1 MQKLIRMKH
10 ILITMAAV
18 CTTLFSFGQKLPRTS
33 PTAEVEQMIGLTEI
47 EVKYSRP
54 SVKGRTIFGEVV
66 PFGELWRTGAN
77 ERSILELE
85 DDVKIGGKE
94 LKKGKYGIL
103 TIPGKE
109 EWSVIF
115 STNTESWGTN
125 DYDEK
130 DNALVIQVK
139 SEEAAFTENLLFYF
153 DELGWDKGMLVL
165 QWERTKIRIP
175 IEVDVDTKAWAEIQE
190 ALKKNPEDA
199 TILRNAARYCADTKL
214 RVDEGLKYIKKAQ
227 ELKSSWFNLL
237 IEARLYAVK
246 KDYKS
251 AKASAQKAIEMGEA
265 DAKERGSTFAYK
277 KMIED
282 EMAAWN

>member
-1 MQKLIRMKH
+1 MKYI
-10 ILITMAAV
+10 ILSLLAA
-18 CTTLFSFGQKLPRTS
+18 CTAIYSFGQKLPRTS

-54 SVKGRTIFGEVV
+54 AAKGRTIFGDVV
-66 PFGELWRTGAN
+66 PFDEMWRTGAN

-109 EWSVIF
+109 EWSVIL

-130 DNALVIQVK
+130 DNALVLKIK
-139 SEEAAFTENLLFYF
+139 SEESAYTENLLFYF

-190 ALKKNPEDA
+190 ALKNSPEDA
-199 TILRNAARYCADTKL
+199 TVLRNAARYCADTKL

-237 IEARLYAVK
+237 IEARLFAAK

-251 AKASAQKAIEMGEA
+251 AKASAQKAIDMGEK
-265 DAKERGSTFAYK
+265 DAKERGTSFTYK